1 MSDELSDL
9 KFQVELLNNKVYGEL
24 DAAVRDIDT
33 KITYQQNTINAYT
46 SEYTSV
52 RDIVRNEI
60 YTFLNSLTFDDL
72 CKILFD
78 KAAINLNKQELEDI
92 NTLLRLN
99 GCNYTKV
106 IHHVL
111 KKVVR

>member
-1 MSDELSDL
+1 MSDELNDL

-24 DAAVRDIDT
+24 DATVRTIDT
-33 KITYQQNTINAYT
+33 KVANQQSTIDAYI
-46 SEYTSV
+46 SEYTEV
-52 RDIVRNEI
+52 RDIVRSEI
-60 YTFLNSLTFDDL
+60 YTFLSSLTFDDL
-72 CKILFD
+72 CKFLFN
-78 KAAINLNKQELEDI
+78 KAAVTLKKQELEDI

-111 KKVVR
+111 KRAVR

>member
-1 MSDELSDL
+1 MSDELNDL

-24 DAAVRDIDT
+24 DAAVRTIDT
-33 KITYQQNTINAYT
+33 KITYQQNTMDVYT
-46 SEYTSV
+46 SEYARV

-60 YTFLNSLTFDDL
+60 YAYLNNLTFDDL
-72 CKILFD
+72 CKFLFD
-78 KAAINLNKQELEDI
+78 KAAVNLNKQELEDI

-111 KKVVR
+111 KKAVR